1 MKIYISLPKEGRE
14 KEAREK
20 ADRVKT
26 MLSKMGHQPV
36 SPFEIYSG
44 KNPTYGQYLGHDIA
58 VLIDC
63 CDAIF
68 LCEGWHGSKGCQ
80 VEHKVAEVFGKK
92 IIFEHREEP
101 TCYYR

>member
-1 MKIYISLPKEGRE
+1 MRIYISLPITGRE
-14 KEAREK
+14 KEAREH

-44 KNPTYGQYLGHDIA
+44 KNPTYGQYLGHDLA

-68 LCEGWHGSKGCQ
+68 LCKGWEHSKGCQ
-80 VEHKVAEVFGKK
+80 IEHKAAEVFKKK

-101 TCYYR
+101 QAFWR